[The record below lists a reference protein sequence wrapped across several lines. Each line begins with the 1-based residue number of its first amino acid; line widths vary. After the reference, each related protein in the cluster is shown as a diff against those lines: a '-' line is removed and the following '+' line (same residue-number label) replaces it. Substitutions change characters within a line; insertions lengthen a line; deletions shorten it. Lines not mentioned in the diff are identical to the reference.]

1 MKTELIHVRETYA
14 DIIDEAKA
22 FYMKKGNSYSPFFVK
37 AIVEKYWVD
46 RCREQTAKQQRIDKQ
61 LQKRRLA

>member
-1 MKTELIHVRETYA
+1 MKEEIIHVRATYA

-22 FYMKKGNSYSPFFVK
+22 FYRKKGGSYSPFFVK

-46 RCREQTAKQQRIDKQ
+46 KCRASTAKQQRIESQ
-61 LQKRRLA
+61 LRKRGLC